1 MNRESLDF
9 FSPSLLLPI
18 VFSLLSW
25 LTVYVLIIRKG
36 LVERT
41 YAMPLLPLCVNLSY
55 EFFFGFI
62 RPDAPPINYV
72 NISWFLFD
80 LGIVFTYLRFG
91 AKEFPAVLPRSWFL
105 PSFVAVLAL
114 AFAGVAAMTY
124 EFKDWT
130 GSYTGWGANTLMSA
144 AYIALLLRRG
154 STAGQSMYI
163 GLFRLIG
170 SAALISVEMR
180 ISPNS
185 VLLPFFYVAF
195 VLLDLTYLFLLH
207 GQFVREGKKPWR
219 IA

>member
-9 FSPSLLLPI
+9 FSPALLVPI
-18 VFSLLSW
+18 SFALLCW

-41 YAMPLLPLCVNLSY
+41 YAMPLLPLCVNVSY

-62 RPDAPPINYV
+62 RPDAPPINSV

-80 LGIVFTYLRFG
+80 LGIVFAYLRFG
-91 AKEFPAVLPRSWFL
+91 AKEFPSVLPRSWFL

-114 AFAGVAAMTY
+114 AFAGVVAVAY

-170 SAALISVEMR
+170 SVALIPVELR

-195 VLLDLTYLFLLH
+195 VLLDLTYLRLLH
-207 GQFVREGKKPWR
+207 VQFVREGKKPWR
-219 IA
+219 VV